1 MHYHRDKYASQ
12 LDTVERERERES
24 MISIKIFVV
33 VKSTLTKRATR
44 EPSAELH
51 SHAAGSNL

>member
-1 MHYHRDKYASQ
+1 
-12 LDTVERERERES
+12 